1 MKNQLISIVLPVFNE
16 EAGIQATID
25 TLLNYIEQQEEQYEL
40 IFVDDGSKDKSVLI
54 IKAALEQHDNIK
66 LVEFSR
72 NFGHQLAITA
82 GLQYTKGDAVVVMDA
97 DLQDPPE
104 VIPQMIK
111 KWNEGYEIVY
121 GKRMQRDGETFF
133 KKITAKMFYR
143 TFKHLATIDMPL
155 DTGDFRLMDR
165 KAVHQLLKLREQDPF
180 VRGQVTWI
188 GFKQTSVQY
197 HRQERMAGE
206 TKYPLS
212 KMIKLAIDGITSFS
226 MKPLQFVNIFSIV
239 PLVSGVFSLG
249 YMIASSSYSLAGVGV
264 TILLFTLG
272 LLMLSI
278 GILGSYLGRVLDQVN
293 NRPRFIVSKTEGFEE
308 RNKGI
313 HHFTDHF
320 NQRVE

>member
-25 TLLNYIEQQEEQYEL
+25 TLLNYIEQQEENYEL
-40 IFVDDGSKDKSVLI
+40 IFVDDGSKDKSVEI
-54 IKAALEQHDNIK
+54 IKRALAQNDHIK

-82 GLQYTKGDAVVVMDA
+82 GLEYTKGDAVVVMDA

-111 KWNEGYEIVY
+111 KWREGYQIVY
-121 GKRMQRDGETFF
+121 GKRMQRDGETIF
-133 KKITAKMFYR
+133 KKFTAKMFYR
-143 TFKHLATIDMPL
+143 TFQKLATINMPL

-165 KAVHQLLKLREQDPF
+165 RAVQQLLKLHEKDPF

-188 GFKQTSVQY
+188 GFKQTSVLY
-197 HRQERMAGE
+197 HRQERIAGE

-212 KMIKLAIDGITSFS
+212 KMIKLAVDGITSFS
-226 MKPLQFVNIFSIV
+226 MKPLHFVNLFSVV
-239 PLVSGVFSLG
+239 PLASGVFSLG
-249 YMIASSSYSLAGVGV
+249 YLIATSNYSFASIGITV
-264 TILLFTLG
+264 LLFTLG

-313 HHFTDHF
+313 HHFSARQI
-320 NQRVE
+320 NN

>member
-25 TLLNYIEQQEEQYEL
+25 TLLNYIEQQEESYEL
-40 IFVDDGSKDKSVLI
+40 IFVDDGSKDKSVAI
-54 IKAALEQHDNIK
+54 INQAIAQHSNIK

-82 GLQYTKGDAVVVMDA
+82 GLEYTKGDAVVVMDA

-104 VIPQMIK
+104 VIPQMIE
-111 KWNEGYEIVY
+111 KWHEGYEIVY

-133 KKITAKMFYR
+133 KKFTAKMFYR
-143 TFKHLATIDMPL
+143 TFRKLATIDMPL
-155 DTGDFRLMDR
+155 DTGDFRLMGR
-165 KAVHQLLKLREQDPF
+165 KAVNQLMKLHEQDPF

-188 GFKQTSVQY
+188 GFRQTSVKY
-197 HRQERMAGE
+197 HRQERIAGE

-212 KMIKLAIDGITSFS
+212 KMVKLALDGITSFS
-226 MKPLQFVNIFSIV
+226 MKPLQVVNIFSIL
-239 PLVSGVFSLG
+239 PLASGVFSLG
-249 YMIASSSYSLAGVGV
+249 YLIVTSNYSLASVGV

-293 NRPRFIVSKTEGFEE
+293 NRPRYIVSKTEGFEA

-313 HHFTDHF
+313 HDFSARQI
-320 NQRVE
+320 NN

>member
-25 TLLNYIEQQEEQYEL
+25 TLLNYIEQQEEKYEL
-40 IFVDDGSKDKSVLI
+40 IFVDDGSRDKSVAI
-54 IKAALEQHDNIK
+54 IKRALAQNDHIK

-82 GLQYTKGDAVVVMDA
+82 GLEYTKGDAVVVMDA

-111 KWNEGYEIVY
+111 KWHEGYQIVY
-121 GKRMQRDGETFF
+121 GKRMQRDGETIF
-133 KKITAKMFYR
+133 KKFTAKMFYR
-143 TFKHLATIDMPL
+143 TFQKLATINMPL

-165 KAVHQLLKLREQDPF
+165 RAVQQLLKLHEKDPF

-188 GFKQTSVQY
+188 GFKQTSVLY
-197 HRQERMAGE
+197 HRQERIAGE

-212 KMIKLAIDGITSFS
+212 KMIKLAVDGITSFS
-226 MKPLQFVNIFSIV
+226 MKPLHFVNLFSV
-239 PLVSGVFSLG
+239 LPLASGVFSLG
-249 YMIASSSYSLAGVGV
+249 YLIATSNYSFASIGV
-264 TILLFTLG
+264 TVLLFTLG

-313 HHFTDHF
+313 HHFSARQI
-320 NQRVE
+320 NN

>member
-25 TLLNYIEQQEEQYEL
+25 TLLNYIEQQEENYEL
-40 IFVDDGSKDKSVLI
+40 IFVDDGSKDKSVEI
-54 IKAALEQHDNIK
+54 IKRALAQNDHIK

-82 GLQYTKGDAVVVMDA
+82 GLEYTKGDAVVVMDA

-111 KWNEGYEIVY
+111 KWREGYQIVY
-121 GKRMQRDGETFF
+121 GKRMQRDGETIF
-133 KKITAKMFYR
+133 KKFTAKMFYR
-143 TFKHLATIDMPL
+143 TFQKLATINMPL

-165 KAVHQLLKLREQDPF
+165 RAVQQLLKLHEKDPF

-188 GFKQTSVQY
+188 GFKQTSVLY
-197 HRQERMAGE
+197 HRQERIAGE

-212 KMIKLAIDGITSFS
+212 KMIKLAVDGITSFS
-226 MKPLQFVNIFSIV
+226 MKPLHFVNLFSVV
-239 PLVSGVFSLG
+239 PLTSGVFSLG
-249 YMIASSSYSLAGVGV
+249 YLIATSNYSFASIGITV
-264 TILLFTLG
+264 LLFTLG

-313 HHFTDHF
+313 HHFSARQI
-320 NQRVE
+320 NN

>member
-25 TLLNYIEQQEEQYEL
+25 TLLNYIEQQEEKYEL
-40 IFVDDGSKDKSVLI
+40 IFVDDGSRDKSVAI
-54 IKAALEQHDNIK
+54 IKKALAQNDHIK

-82 GLQYTKGDAVVVMDA
+82 GLEYTKGDAVVVMDA

-111 KWNEGYEIVY
+111 KWHEGYQIVY
-121 GKRMQRDGETFF
+121 GKRMQRDGETIF
-133 KKITAKMFYR
+133 KKFTAKMFYR
-143 TFKHLATIDMPL
+143 TFQKLATINMPL

-165 KAVHQLLKLREQDPF
+165 RAVQQLLKLHEKDPF

-188 GFKQTSVQY
+188 GFKQTSVLY
-197 HRQERMAGE
+197 HRQERIAGE

-212 KMIKLAIDGITSFS
+212 KMIKLAVDGITSFS
-226 MKPLQFVNIFSIV
+226 MKPLHFVNLFSV
-239 PLVSGVFSLG
+239 LPLASGVFSLG
-249 YMIASSSYSLAGVGV
+249 YLIATSNYSFASIGV
-264 TILLFTLG
+264 TVLLFTLG

-313 HHFTDHF
+313 HHFSARQI
-320 NQRVE
+320 NN

>member
-25 TLLNYIEQQEEQYEL
+25 TLLNYIEQQEENYEL
-40 IFVDDGSKDKSVLI
+40 IFVDDGSKDKSVEI
-54 IKAALEQHDNIK
+54 IKRALAQNDHIK

-82 GLQYTKGDAVVVMDA
+82 GLEYTKGDAVVVMDA

-111 KWNEGYEIVY
+111 KWREGYQIVY
-121 GKRMQRDGETFF
+121 GKRMQRDGETIF
-133 KKITAKMFYR
+133 KKFTAKMFYR
-143 TFKHLATIDMPL
+143 TFQKLATINMPL

-165 KAVHQLLKLREQDPF
+165 RAVQQLLKLHEKDPF

-188 GFKQTSVQY
+188 GFKQTSVLY
-197 HRQERMAGE
+197 HRQERIAGE

-212 KMIKLAIDGITSFS
+212 KMIKLAVDGITSFS
-226 MKPLQFVNIFSIV
+226 MKPLHFVNLFSVV
-239 PLVSGVFSLG
+239 PLASGVFSLG
-249 YMIASSSYSLAGVGV
+249 YLIATSNYSLTSIGV
-264 TILLFTLG
+264 TVLLFTLG

-313 HHFTDHF
+313 HHFSARQI
-320 NQRVE
+320 NN

>member
-25 TLLNYIEQQEEQYEL
+25 TLLNYIEQQEENYEL
-40 IFVDDGSKDKSVLI
+40 VFVDDGSKDKSVAI
-54 IKAALEQHDNIK
+54 INKAVAENNNIK

-82 GLQYTKGDAVVVMDA
+82 GLEYTKGDAVVVMDA

-104 VIPQMIK
+104 VIPQMIE
-111 KWNEGYEIVY
+111 KWHEGYEIVY

-133 KKITAKMFYR
+133 KKFTAKMFYR
-143 TFKHLATIDMPL
+143 TFRKLATIDMPL

-165 KAVHQLLKLREQDPF
+165 RAVHQLLKLHEKDPF

-188 GFKQTSVQY
+188 GFRQTSVQY
-197 HRQERMAGE
+197 HRQERIAGE

-212 KMIKLAIDGITSFS
+212 KMVKLALDGITSFS
-226 MKPLQFVNIFSIV
+226 MKPLQFVNIFSIL
-239 PLVSGVFSLG
+239 PLASGLFSLG
-249 YMIASSSYSLAGVGV
+249 YLLISGNYSVASVGV

-278 GILGSYLGRVLDQVN
+278 GILGSYLGRILDQVN
-293 NRPRFIVSKTEGFEE
+293 DRPRYIVSKTEGFEE

-313 HHFTDHF
+313 HHFTARQVND
-320 NQRVE
+320 

>member
-25 TLLNYIEQQEEQYEL
+25 TLLNYIEQQEENYEL
-40 IFVDDGSKDKSVLI
+40 IFVDDGSKDKSVEI
-54 IKAALEQHDNIK
+54 IKRALAQNDHIK

-82 GLQYTKGDAVVVMDA
+82 GLEYTKGDAVVVMDA

-111 KWNEGYEIVY
+111 KWREGYQIVY
-121 GKRMQRDGETFF
+121 GKRMQRDGETIF
-133 KKITAKMFYR
+133 KKFTAKMFYL
-143 TFKHLATIDMPL
+143 TFQKLATINMPL

-165 KAVHQLLKLREQDPF
+165 RAVQQLLKLHEKDPF

-188 GFKQTSVQY
+188 GFKQTSVLY
-197 HRQERMAGE
+197 HRQERIAGE

-212 KMIKLAIDGITSFS
+212 KMIKLAVDGITSFS
-226 MKPLQFVNIFSIV
+226 MKPLHFVNLFSVV
-239 PLVSGVFSLG
+239 PLTSGVFSLG
-249 YMIASSSYSLAGVGV
+249 YLIATSNYSFASIGITV
-264 TILLFTLG
+264 LLFTLG

-313 HHFTDHF
+313 HHFSARQI
-320 NQRVE
+320 NN

>member
-25 TLLNYIEQQEEQYEL
+25 TLLNYIEQQEENYEL
-40 IFVDDGSKDKSVLI
+40 IFVDDGSKDKSVEI
-54 IKAALEQHDNIK
+54 IKRALAQNDHIK

-82 GLQYTKGDAVVVMDA
+82 GLKYTKGDAVVVMDA

-111 KWNEGYEIVY
+111 KWREGYQIVY
-121 GKRMQRDGETFF
+121 GKRMQRDGETIF
-133 KKITAKMFYR
+133 KKFTAKMFYR
-143 TFKHLATIDMPL
+143 TFQKLATINMPL

-165 KAVHQLLKLREQDPF
+165 RAVQQLLKLHEKDPF

-188 GFKQTSVQY
+188 GFKQTSVLY
-197 HRQERMAGE
+197 HRQERIAGE

-212 KMIKLAIDGITSFS
+212 KMIKLAVDGITSFS
-226 MKPLQFVNIFSIV
+226 MKPLHFVNLFSVV
-239 PLVSGVFSLG
+239 PLTSGVFSLG
-249 YMIASSSYSLAGVGV
+249 YLIATSNYSFASIGITV
-264 TILLFTLG
+264 LLFTLG

-313 HHFTDHF
+313 HHFSARQI
-320 NQRVE
+320 NN

>member
-25 TLLNYIEQQEEQYEL
+25 TLLNYIEQQEENYEL
-40 IFVDDGSKDKSVLI
+40 VFVDDGSKDKSVAI
-54 IKAALEQHDNIK
+54 INKAVAENNNIK

-82 GLQYTKGDAVVVMDA
+82 GLEYTKGDAVVVMDA

-104 VIPQMIK
+104 VIPQMIE
-111 KWNEGYEIVY
+111 KWHEGYEIVY

-133 KKITAKMFYR
+133 KKFTAKMFYR
-143 TFKHLATIDMPL
+143 TFRKLATIDMPL

-165 KAVHQLLKLREQDPF
+165 KAVHQLLKLHEKDPF

-188 GFKQTSVQY
+188 GFRQISVQY
-197 HRQERMAGE
+197 HRQERIAGE

-212 KMIKLAIDGITSFS
+212 KMVKLALDGITSFS
-226 MKPLQFVNIFSIV
+226 MKPLQFVNIFSIL
-239 PLVSGVFSLG
+239 PLASGLFSLG
-249 YMIASSSYSLAGVGV
+249 YLLISGNYSVASVGV

-278 GILGSYLGRVLDQVN
+278 GILGSYLGRILDQVN
-293 NRPRFIVSKTEGFEE
+293 DRPRYIVSKTEGFEE

-313 HHFTDHF
+313 HHFTARQVND
-320 NQRVE
+320 

>member
-1 MKNQLISIVLPVFNE
+1 MKLISIVLPVFHE
-16 EAGIQATID
+16 EAGIQVTID
-25 TLLNYIEQQEEQYEL
+25 TLLNYIEQQEEDYEL
-40 IFVDDGSKDKSVLI
+40 LFVDDGSSDKSVPI
-54 IKAALEQHDNIK
+54 IRRMLAQHSNIK

-82 GLQYTKGDAVVVMDA
+82 GLHYAKGDAVVVMDA

-111 KWNEGYEIVY
+111 KWHQGYQIVY
-121 GKRMQRDGETFF
+121 GKRKQRDGETFF
-133 KKITAKMFYR
+133 KKFTAKMFYR
-143 TFKHLATIDMPL
+143 TFEKIATIKMPL

-165 KAVHQLLKLREQDPF
+165 VAVNQLLKLHEKDPF

-188 GFKQTSVQY
+188 GFKQTSVMY
-197 HRQERMAGE
+197 HRQERIAGE

-212 KMIKLAIDGITSFS
+212 KMIKLALDGITSFS
-226 MKPLQFVNIFSIV
+226 MKPLQVVNIFSVV
-239 PLVSGVFSLG
+239 PLVSGVFYLG
-249 YMIASSSYSLAGVGV
+249 YMIASSSFNFAAVGI

-278 GILGSYLGRVLDQVN
+278 GIMGSYLGRVLDQVN
-293 NRPRFIVSKTEGFEE
+293 DRPSYIVSKTEGFEE

-313 HHFTDHF
+313 HSFDVRQI
-320 NQRVE
+320 NNN

>member
-25 TLLNYIEQQEEQYEL
+25 TLLNYIEQQEEKYEL
-40 IFVDDGSKDKSVLI
+40 IFVDDGSRDKSVAI
-54 IKAALEQHDNIK
+54 IKKALAQNNHIK

-82 GLQYTKGDAVVVMDA
+82 GLEYTKGDAVVVMDA

-111 KWNEGYEIVY
+111 KWHEGYQIVY
-121 GKRMQRDGETFF
+121 GKRMQRDGETIF
-133 KKITAKMFYR
+133 KKFTAKMFYR
-143 TFKHLATIDMPL
+143 TFQKLATINMPL

-165 KAVHQLLKLREQDPF
+165 RAVQQLLKLHEKDPF

-188 GFKQTSVQY
+188 GFKQTSVLY
-197 HRQERMAGE
+197 HRQERIAGE

-212 KMIKLAIDGITSFS
+212 KMIKLAVDGITSFS
-226 MKPLQFVNIFSIV
+226 MKPLHFVNLFSV
-239 PLVSGVFSLG
+239 LPLASGVFSLG
-249 YMIASSSYSLAGVGV
+249 YLIATSNYSFASIGV
-264 TILLFTLG
+264 TVLLFTLG

-313 HHFTDHF
+313 HHFSARQI
-320 NQRVE
+320 NN

>member
-25 TLLNYIEQQEEQYEL
+25 TLLNYIEQQEESYEL
-40 IFVDDGSKDKSVLI
+40 IFVDDGSKDKSVAI
-54 IKAALEQHDNIK
+54 INQAIAQHSNIK

-82 GLQYTKGDAVVVMDA
+82 GLEYTKGDAVVVMDA

-104 VIPQMIK
+104 VIPQMIE
-111 KWNEGYEIVY
+111 KWHEGYEIVY

-133 KKITAKMFYR
+133 KKFTAKMFYR
-143 TFKHLATIDMPL
+143 TFRKLATIDMPL

-165 KAVHQLLKLREQDPF
+165 KAVNQLMKLHEQDPF

-188 GFKQTSVQY
+188 GFRQTSVKY
-197 HRQERMAGE
+197 HRQERIAGE

-212 KMIKLAIDGITSFS
+212 KMVKLAFDGITSFS
-226 MKPLQFVNIFSIV
+226 MKPLQVVNIFSIL
-239 PLVSGVFSLG
+239 PLASGVFSLG
-249 YMIASSSYSLAGVGV
+249 YLIVTSNYSLASVGV

-293 NRPRFIVSKTEGFEE
+293 NRPRYIVSKTEGFEA

-313 HHFTDHF
+313 HDFSARQI
-320 NQRVE
+320 NN

>member
-25 TLLNYIEQQEEQYEL
+25 TLLNYIEQQEEKYEL
-40 IFVDDGSKDKSVLI
+40 IFVDDGSRDKSVAI
-54 IKAALEQHDNIK
+54 IKKALAQNDHIK

-82 GLQYTKGDAVVVMDA
+82 GLEYTKGDAVVVMDA

-111 KWNEGYEIVY
+111 KWHEGYQIVY
-121 GKRMQRDGETFF
+121 GKRMQRDGETIF
-133 KKITAKMFYR
+133 KKFTAKMFYR
-143 TFKHLATIDMPL
+143 TFQKLATINMPL

-165 KAVHQLLKLREQDPF
+165 RAVQQLLKLHEKDPF

-188 GFKQTSVQY
+188 GFKQTSVLY
-197 HRQERMAGE
+197 HRQERIAGE

-212 KMIKLAIDGITSFS
+212 KMIKLAVDGVTSFS
-226 MKPLQFVNIFSIV
+226 MKPLHFVNLFSV
-239 PLVSGVFSLG
+239 LPLASGVFSLG
-249 YMIASSSYSLAGVGV
+249 YLIATSNYSFASIGV
-264 TILLFTLG
+264 TVLLFTLG

-313 HHFTDHF
+313 HHFSARQI
-320 NQRVE
+320 NN

>member
-25 TLLNYIEQQEEQYEL
+25 TLLNYIEQQEENYEL
-40 IFVDDGSKDKSVLI
+40 IFVDDGSKDKSVEI
-54 IKAALEQHDNIK
+54 IKRALAQNDHIK

-82 GLQYTKGDAVVVMDA
+82 GLEYTKGDAVVVMDA

-111 KWNEGYEIVY
+111 KWREGYQIVY
-121 GKRMQRDGETFF
+121 GKRMQRDGETIF
-133 KKITAKMFYR
+133 KKFTAKMFYR
-143 TFKHLATIDMPL
+143 TFQKLATINMPL

-165 KAVHQLLKLREQDPF
+165 RAVQRLLKLHEKDPF

-188 GFKQTSVQY
+188 GFKQTSVLY
-197 HRQERMAGE
+197 HRQERIAGE

-212 KMIKLAIDGITSFS
+212 KMIKLAVDGITSFS
-226 MKPLQFVNIFSIV
+226 MKPLHFVNLFSVV
-239 PLVSGVFSLG
+239 PLTSGVFSLG
-249 YMIASSSYSLAGVGV
+249 YLIATSNYSFASIGITV
-264 TILLFTLG
+264 LLFTLG

-313 HHFTDHF
+313 HHFSARQI
-320 NQRVE
+320 NN

>member
-25 TLLNYIEQQEEQYEL
+25 TLLNYIEQQEENYEL
-40 IFVDDGSKDKSVLI
+40 IFVDDGSKDKSVEI
-54 IKAALEQHDNIK
+54 IKRALAQNDHIK

-82 GLQYTKGDAVVVMDA
+82 GLEYTKGDAVVVMDA

-111 KWNEGYEIVY
+111 KWREGYQIVY
-121 GKRMQRDGETFF
+121 GKRMQRDGETIF
-133 KKITAKMFYR
+133 KKFTAKMFYR
-143 TFKHLATIDMPL
+143 TFQKLATINMPL

-165 KAVHQLLKLREQDPF
+165 RAVQQLLKLHEKDPF

-188 GFKQTSVQY
+188 GFKQTSVLY
-197 HRQERMAGE
+197 HRQERIAGE

-212 KMIKLAIDGITSFS
+212 KMIKLAVDGITSFS
-226 MKPLQFVNIFSIV
+226 MKPLHFVNLFSVV
-239 PLVSGVFSLG
+239 PLTSGVFSLG
-249 YMIASSSYSLAGVGV
+249 YLIATSNYSFASIGITV
-264 TILLFTLG
+264 LLFTLG

-293 NRPRFIVSKTEGFEE
+293 NRPRFIISKTEGFEE

-313 HHFTDHF
+313 HHFSARQI
-320 NQRVE
+320 NN

>member
-25 TLLNYIEQQEEQYEL
+25 TLLNYIEQQEEKYEL
-40 IFVDDGSKDKSVLI
+40 IFVDDGSRDKSVAI
-54 IKAALEQHDNIK
+54 IKKALAQNDHIK

-82 GLQYTKGDAVVVMDA
+82 GLEYTKGDAVVVMDA

-111 KWNEGYEIVY
+111 KWHEGYQIVY
-121 GKRMQRDGETFF
+121 GKRMQRDGETIF
-133 KKITAKMFYR
+133 KKFTAKMFYR
-143 TFKHLATIDMPL
+143 TFQKLATINMPL

-165 KAVHQLLKLREQDPF
+165 RAVQQLLKLHEKDPF

-188 GFKQTSVQY
+188 GFKQTSVLY
-197 HRQERMAGE
+197 HRQERIAGE

-212 KMIKLAIDGITSFS
+212 KMIKLAVDGITSFS
-226 MKPLQFVNIFSIV
+226 MKPLHFVNLFSV
-239 PLVSGVFSLG
+239 LPLVSGVFSLG
-249 YMIASSSYSLAGVGV
+249 YLIATSNYSFASIGV
-264 TILLFTLG
+264 TVLLFTLG

-313 HHFTDHF
+313 HHFSARQI
-320 NQRVE
+320 NN

>member
-25 TLLNYIEQQEEQYEL
+25 TLLNYIEQQEESYEL
-40 IFVDDGSKDKSVLI
+40 IFVDDGSKDKSVAI
-54 IKAALEQHDNIK
+54 INQAIAQHSNIK

-82 GLQYTKGDAVVVMDA
+82 GLEYTKGDAVVVMDA

-104 VIPQMIK
+104 VIPQMIE
-111 KWNEGYEIVY
+111 KWHEGYEIVY

-133 KKITAKMFYR
+133 KKFTAKMFYR
-143 TFKHLATIDMPL
+143 TFRKLATIDMPL

-165 KAVHQLLKLREQDPF
+165 KAVNQLMKLHEQDPF

-188 GFKQTSVQY
+188 GFRQTSVKY
-197 HRQERMAGE
+197 HRQERIAGE

-212 KMIKLAIDGITSFS
+212 KMVKLALDGITSFS
-226 MKPLQFVNIFSIV
+226 MKPLQVVNIFSIL
-239 PLVSGVFSLG
+239 PLASGVFSLG
-249 YMIASSSYSLAGVGV
+249 YLIVTSNYSLASVGV

-293 NRPRFIVSKTEGFEE
+293 NRPRYIVSKTEGFEA

-313 HHFTDHF
+313 HDFSARQI
-320 NQRVE
+320 NN

>member
-25 TLLNYIEQQEEQYEL
+25 TLLNYIEQQEENYEL
-40 IFVDDGSKDKSVLI
+40 VFVDDGSKDKSVAI
-54 IKAALEQHDNIK
+54 INKAVAENNNIK

-82 GLQYTKGDAVVVMDA
+82 GLEYTKGDAVVVMDA

-104 VIPQMIK
+104 VIPQMIE
-111 KWNEGYEIVY
+111 KWHEGYEIVY

-133 KKITAKMFYR
+133 KKFTAKMFYR
-143 TFKHLATIDMPL
+143 TFRKLATIDMPL

-165 KAVHQLLKLREQDPF
+165 KAVHQLLKLHEKDPF

-188 GFKQTSVQY
+188 GFRQTSVQY
-197 HRQERMAGE
+197 HRQERIAGE

-212 KMIKLAIDGITSFS
+212 KMVKLALDGITSFS
-226 MKPLQFVNIFSIV
+226 MKPLQFVNIFSIL
-239 PLVSGVFSLG
+239 PLASGLFSLG
-249 YMIASSSYSLAGVGV
+249 YLLISGNYSVASVGV

-278 GILGSYLGRVLDQVN
+278 GILGSYLGRILDQVN
-293 NRPRFIVSKTEGFEE
+293 DRPRYIVSKTEGFEE

-313 HHFTDHF
+313 HHFTA
-320 NQRVE
+320 R

>member
-25 TLLNYIEQQEEQYEL
+25 TLLNYIEQQEEKYEL
-40 IFVDDGSKDKSVLI
+40 IFVDDGSKDKSVAI
-54 IKAALEQHDNIK
+54 IKRALAQNDHIK

-82 GLQYTKGDAVVVMDA
+82 GLEYTKGDAVVVMDA

-111 KWNEGYEIVY
+111 KWHEGYQIVY
-121 GKRMQRDGETFF
+121 GKRMQRDGETVF
-133 KKITAKMFYR
+133 KKFTAKMFYR
-143 TFKHLATIDMPL
+143 TFQKLATINMPL

-165 KAVHQLLKLREQDPF
+165 RAVQQLLKLHEKDPF

-188 GFKQTSVQY
+188 GFKQTSVLY
-197 HRQERMAGE
+197 HRQERIAGE

-212 KMIKLAIDGITSFS
+212 KMIKLAVDGITSFS
-226 MKPLQFVNIFSIV
+226 MKPLHFVNLFSV
-239 PLVSGVFSLG
+239 LPLASGVFSLG
-249 YMIASSSYSLAGVGV
+249 YLIATSNYSFASIGV
-264 TILLFTLG
+264 TVLLFTLG

-313 HHFTDHF
+313 HHFSARQI
-320 NQRVE
+320 NN

>member
-1 MKNQLISIVLPVFNE
+1 MSKISVIVPVYNGEKDIERCLFS
-16 EAGIQATID
+16 
-25 TLLNYIEQQEEQYEL
+25 LLNQTMAID
-40 IFVDDGSKDKSVLI
+40 IIVVDDGSKDKSVAI
-54 IKAALEQHDNIK
+54 INQAIAQHSNIK

-82 GLQYTKGDAVVVMDA
+82 GLEYTKGDAVVVMDA

-104 VIPQMIK
+104 VIPQMIE
-111 KWNEGYEIVY
+111 KWHEGYEIVY

-133 KKITAKMFYR
+133 KKFTAKMFYR
-143 TFKHLATIDMPL
+143 TFRKLATIDMPL

-165 KAVHQLLKLREQDPF
+165 KAVNQLMKLHEQDPF

-188 GFKQTSVQY
+188 GFRQTSVKY
-197 HRQERMAGE
+197 HRQERIAGE

-212 KMIKLAIDGITSFS
+212 KMVKLALDGITSFS
-226 MKPLQFVNIFSIV
+226 MKPLQVVNIFSIL
-239 PLVSGVFSLG
+239 PLASGVFSLG
-249 YMIASSSYSLAGVGV
+249 YLIVTSNYSLASVGV

-293 NRPRFIVSKTEGFEE
+293 NRPRYIVSKTEGFEA

-313 HHFTDHF
+313 HDFSARQI
-320 NQRVE
+320 NN

>member
-25 TLLNYIEQQEEQYEL
+25 TLLNYIEQQEERYEL
-40 IFVDDGSKDKSVLI
+40 IFVDDGSKDKSVAI
-54 IKAALEQHDNIK
+54 INHAIAQHNNIK

-82 GLQYTKGDAVVVMDA
+82 GLEYTKGDAVVVMDA

-104 VIPQMIK
+104 VIPQMIE
-111 KWNEGYEIVY
+111 KWHEGYEIVY

-133 KKITAKMFYR
+133 KKFTAKMFYR
-143 TFKHLATIDMPL
+143 TFRKLATIDMPL

-165 KAVHQLLKLREQDPF
+165 KAVNQLMKLHEQDPF

-188 GFKQTSVQY
+188 GFRQTSVQY
-197 HRQERMAGE
+197 HRQERIAGE

-212 KMIKLAIDGITSFS
+212 KMVKLALDGITSFS
-226 MKPLQFVNIFSIV
+226 MKPLQVVNIFSIL
-239 PLVSGVFSLG
+239 PLASGVFSLG
-249 YMIASSSYSLAGVGV
+249 YLIVTSNYSLASVGV

-293 NRPRFIVSKTEGFEE
+293 NRPRYIVSKTEGFEA

-313 HHFTDHF
+313 HDFSARQM
-320 NQRVE
+320 NN

>member
-25 TLLNYIEQQEEQYEL
+25 ILLNYIEQQEEKYEL
-40 IFVDDGSKDKSVLI
+40 IFVDDGSRDKSVAI
-54 IKAALEQHDNIK
+54 IKKALAQNDHIK

-82 GLQYTKGDAVVVMDA
+82 GLEYTKGDAVVVMDA

-111 KWNEGYEIVY
+111 KWHEGYQIVY
-121 GKRMQRDGETFF
+121 GKRMQRDGETIF
-133 KKITAKMFYR
+133 KKFTAKMFYR
-143 TFKHLATIDMPL
+143 TFQKLATINMPL

-165 KAVHQLLKLREQDPF
+165 RAVQQLLKLHEKDPF

-188 GFKQTSVQY
+188 GFKQTSVLY
-197 HRQERMAGE
+197 HRQERIAGE

-212 KMIKLAIDGITSFS
+212 KMIKLAVDGITSFS
-226 MKPLQFVNIFSIV
+226 MKPLHFVNLFSV
-239 PLVSGVFSLG
+239 LPLASGVFSLG
-249 YMIASSSYSLAGVGV
+249 YLIATSNYSFASIGV
-264 TILLFTLG
+264 TVLLFTLG

-313 HHFTDHF
+313 HHFSARQI
-320 NQRVE
+320 NN

>member
-16 EAGIQATID
+16 EACIQATID
-25 TLLNYIEQQEEQYEL
+25 TLLNYIKQQEEKYEL
-40 IFVDDGSKDKSVLI
+40 IFVDDGSKDKSVAI
-54 IKAALEQHDNIK
+54 IKRALAQNDHIK

-82 GLQYTKGDAVVVMDA
+82 GLEYTKGDAVVVMDA

-111 KWNEGYEIVY
+111 KWHEGYQIVY
-121 GKRMQRDGETFF
+121 GKRMQRDGETVF
-133 KKITAKMFYR
+133 KKFTAKMFYR
-143 TFKHLATIDMPL
+143 TFQKLATINMPL

-165 KAVHQLLKLREQDPF
+165 RAVQQLLKLHEKDPF

-188 GFKQTSVQY
+188 GFKQTSVLY
-197 HRQERMAGE
+197 HRQERIAGE

-212 KMIKLAIDGITSFS
+212 KMIKLAVDGITSFS
-226 MKPLQFVNIFSIV
+226 MKPLHFVNLFSV
-239 PLVSGVFSLG
+239 LPLASGVFSLG
-249 YMIASSSYSLAGVGV
+249 YLIATNSYSFASIGV
-264 TILLFTLG
+264 TVLLFTLG

-293 NRPRFIVSKTEGFEE
+293 NRPRYIVSKTEGFEE

-313 HHFTDHF
+313 HHFSA
-320 NQRVE
+320 R

>member
-25 TLLNYIEQQEEQYEL
+25 TLLNYIEQQEENYEL
-40 IFVDDGSKDKSVLI
+40 IFVDDGSKDKSVEI
-54 IKAALEQHDNIK
+54 IKRALAQNDHIK

-82 GLQYTKGDAVVVMDA
+82 GLEYTKGDAVVVMDA

-111 KWNEGYEIVY
+111 KWREGYQIVY
-121 GKRMQRDGETFF
+121 GKRMQRDGETIF
-133 KKITAKMFYR
+133 KKFTAKMFYR
-143 TFKHLATIDMPL
+143 TFQKLATINMPL

-165 KAVHQLLKLREQDPF
+165 RAVQQLLKLHEKDPF

-188 GFKQTSVQY
+188 GFKQTSVLY
-197 HRQERMAGE
+197 HRQERIAGE

-212 KMIKLAIDGITSFS
+212 KMIKLAVDGITSFS
-226 MKPLQFVNIFSIV
+226 MKPLHFVNLFSVV
-239 PLVSGVFSLG
+239 PLTSGVFSLG
-249 YMIASSSYSLAGVGV
+249 YLIATSNYSFASIGITV
-264 TILLFTLG
+264 LLFTLG

-313 HHFTDHF
+313 HHFSA
-320 NQRVE
+320 R